1 MACVGS
7 FLEEDDMGLWDRIKG
22 FVVFFIMA
30 VLALAYPRA
39 NGVLLKKAI
48 RKLRREGILKDI
60 L

>member
-1 MACVGS
+1 
-7 FLEEDDMGLWDRIKG
+7 MGLWDRIKG